1 MLHIL
6 HGADFHLDAPFTS
19 LTAEKARQRREEQR
33 ELIARFTGLA
43 RSREADLVLLS
54 GDLFDSADTYA
65 ETTQA
70 LCRSLGQTGCPVFI
84 APGNHDFYG
93 VRSPYTALS
102 WPENVHIFTSPALE
116 RVDLPGLDCAVYGAA
131 FTGPAREDCPLS
143 GFRAEP
149 GPKYRIGVLHG
160 EVDGA
165 ERYCPVS
172 RADIAASGL
181 TYLALGHVHACSGL
195 RRAGDVF
202 WAYPGCPEGRGFDE
216 LGEKGCLWVTVED
229 GGGVEAEFLPLAKR
243 RYRLV
248 EADLSQAESPQAA
261 LLSAL
266 PDDAQN
272 DILRVVLTGESDL
285 DGVDLV
291 PLKALAGERCW
302 SADLRDHT
310 TVRRD
315 LWSRAE
321 EDTLTGLFLRQMRL
335 RLDQAEE
342 EDERERLE
350 EAVRFGLAAL
360 EHREE
365 PMA

>member
-6 HGADFHLDAPFTS
+6 HGADLHLDAPFTS
-19 LTAEKARQRREEQR
+19 LPAEKARQRREEQR
-33 ELIARFTGLA
+33 ELIERLTGLA
-43 RSREADLVLLS
+43 RSRGADLLVLS

-93 VRSPYTALS
+93 VRSPYTALT

-116 RVDLPGLDCAVYGAA
+116 RVDLPSLDCAVYGAA

-143 GFRAEP
+143 GSQAEP

-165 ERYCPVS
+165 GRYCPIP
-172 RADIAASGL
+172 REDIAASGL
-181 TYLALGHVHACSGL
+181 SYLALGHVHACSGL
-195 RRAGDVF
+195 QREGETW

-216 LGEKGCLWVTVED
+216 TGDKGCLWIELD
-229 GGGVEAEFLPLAKR
+229 AGGGAEAQFLPLAAR
-243 RYRLV
+243 RYQVL
-248 EADLSQAESPQAA
+248 EADVTGRDPAEA

-266 PDDAQN
+266 PEGCEK
-272 DILRVVLTGESDL
+272 DILRVVLTGETGEE
-285 DGVDLV
+285 GVDLTA
-291 PLKALAGERCW
+291 LTALAAPRCYHLE
-302 SADLRDHT
+302 LRDRT
-310 TVRRD
+310 SIRRD
-315 LWSRAE
+315 LWGRAE
-321 EDTLTGLFLRQMRL
+321 EDTLTGLFLRSM
-335 RLDQAEE
+335 
-342 EDERERLE
+342 RERLAGAGSGE
-350 EAVRFGLAAL
+350 DREVLELAVRFGLAAL

-365 PMA
+365 PLP

>member
-181 TYLALGHVHACSGL
+181 TYLALGHVHTCSGL
-195 RRAGDVF
+195 QREGSTW

-216 LGEKGCLWVTVED
+216 TGDKGCLWLSLDESGD
-229 GGGVEAEFLPLAKR
+229 AKSEFLPLAAR
-243 RYRLV
+243 RYEVL
-248 EADLSQAESPQAA
+248 EADVTGRDPAEA

-266 PDDAQN
+266 PASCGR
-272 DILRVVLTGESDL
+272 DILRVVLTGESGEAGLDL
-285 DGVDLV
+285 PALV
-291 PLKALAGERCW
+291 SLAAPRCYHLE
-302 SADLRDHT
+302 LRDRT
-310 TVRRD
+310 SVRRD
-315 LWSRAE
+315 LWDRAE
-321 EDTLTGLFLRQMRL
+321 EDTLTGLFLRELRSRL
-335 RLDQAEE
+335 TRANTGEEQAM
-342 EDERERLE
+342 LE
-350 EAVRFGLAAL
+350 QAVRFGLAAL

-365 PMA
+365 PLP